1 MAIID
6 LDKVK
11 ACYDHQDSDAG
22 QEMLVNFR
30 IAIQELREALPGEPS
45 DAEFMYYLKTLVQA
59 MPTEDLDP
67 AKQDE
72 LTDGQLEE
80 VAGGVFAGRAFKFG
94 FRPQIQ
100 RLGGG
105 RTKYGNL
112 GFVNEGAI

>member
-1 MAIID
+1 MATID

-30 IAIQELREALPGEPS
+30 IAIQELREALPAEPS

-59 MPTEDLDP
+59 MPTQDLDP

-72 LTDGQLEE
+72 LTDRELEE
-80 VAGGVFAGRAFKFG
+80 VAAGAFAGRALKFG
-94 FRPQIQ
+94 FRPNIQ

-112 GFVNEGAI
+112 GFINTGQV